1 MKREI
6 LNCKSLGRPCCPGHD
21 KFPSDTYVSNRSKRA
36 RAKHIKTEHQV
47 VRAVA
52 KRAIRKKLRELE
64 NI

>member
-1 MKREI
+1 MRREI
-6 LNCKSLGRPCCPGHD
+6 LNCKTLGRPCCPGHD

-47 VRAVA
+47 VRAIT
-52 KRAIRKKLRELE
+52 KRIIRKELE